1 MQVTYLGLLD
11 LITRDFILFYLSKC
25 AQYRFANRN
34 QYTRDVVQAALA
46 LRKWRPFLRPIVKY
60 FIPQVKRVWADNTQA
75 TNMLQ
80 PIVKQRMLDEKF
92 EGYEKPI
99 DAIEWIRDLLP
110 KAEKQD
116 YTYIAIL
123 QLSTGAASI
132 YGASS
137 LLTNALYNLAAYPE
151 YVSVLREEA
160 QQIFCQNGG
169 QWTLESMGQL
179 KKMDSFLKESQRHF
193 TATVISFQRKT
204 LKPITLS
211 DGTYLPANTY
221 LFSPS
226 TAISAD
232 PSVYR
237 NPDEFDG
244 LRFYK
249 MRQRTP
255 EDDMRYQLI
264 STGNT
269 QMHFGI
275 GRHACPGR
283 WFASHEIKLILA
295 AFLSKYDIKLKEGES
310 RPKNF
315 IFQIMNSPNPNAE
328 VLIRKRVECFGMG
341 MGPREE
347 LRAE

>member
-11 LITRDFILFYLSKC
+11 LITHDFILFYLSKC

-60 FIPQVKRVWADNTQA
+60 FIPQVKRVWAGNTQA
-75 TNMLQ
+75 TNMLRT
-80 PIVKQRMLDEKF
+80 IVKQRMLDEKF

-99 DAIEWIRDLLP
+99 DTIEWIRDLLP

-132 YGASS
+132 YSASS

-160 QQIFCQNGG
+160 QQILCQNGG
-169 QWTLESMGQL
+169 QWTLESMSQL

-221 LFSPS
+221 HSHHQQPSPP
-226 TAISAD
+226 I
-232 PSVYR
+232 
-237 NPDEFDG
+237 
-244 LRFYK
+244 L
-249 MRQRTP
+249 Q
-255 EDDMRYQLI
+255 
-264 STGNT
+264 STGIQT
-269 QMHFGI
+269 SSMT
-275 GRHACPGR
+275 
-283 WFASHEIKLILA
+283 S
-295 AFLSKYDIKLKEGES
+295 AFTRCDS
-310 RPKNF
+310 
-315 IFQIMNSPNPNAE
+315 AH
-328 VLIRKRVECFGMG
+328 RKMI
-341 MGPREE
+341 
-347 LRAE
+347 